1 MSNFKF
7 GSYKNRWKAREFER
21 RKEAHEGKKLRIKKL
36 ADEAD
41 QSLEKFEAI
50 R

>member
-1 MSNFKF
+1 MNNSFKSNE
-7 GSYKNRWKAREFER
+7 NRLKAREFER